1 MENIKDAAAR
11 QELVDKIITNGL
23 KEIHERRIRLKE
35 DMDELDI
42 FDRANEEDFNLIVE
56 ELMALIYLEEYLKR
70 KDVMMGYTSMIGD
83 DVVYII
89 PLENLEIWLAEGVL
103 SKYLTYLELSSKF
116 PSPLVDE
123 DFGYRHGFVTILEK
137 IIHERR
143 VEGKI

>member
-1 MENIKDAAAR
+1 MESIKDAAVR
-11 QELVDKIITNGL
+11 QELVEKIKITGL
-23 KEIHERRIRLKE
+23 KEIHERRVLLKE
-35 DMDELDI
+35 DLNELDI
-42 FDRANEEDFNLIVE
+42 FDRANEEEFNLIVE

-83 DVVYII
+83 DIVYII

-123 DFGYRHGFVTILEK
+123 DFGYRHGFVSILEK
-137 IIHERR
+137 IVHERR
-143 VEGKI
+143 LEGKI